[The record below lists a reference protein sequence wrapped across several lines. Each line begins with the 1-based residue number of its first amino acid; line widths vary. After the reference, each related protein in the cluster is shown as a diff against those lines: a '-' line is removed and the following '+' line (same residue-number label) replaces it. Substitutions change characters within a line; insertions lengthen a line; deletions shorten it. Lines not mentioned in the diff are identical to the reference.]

1 VQTAAGRPAAQP
13 AHHQGIGAEGEGTRL
28 PLPAP
33 GGYRPKRQGERC
45 SNEGKAVH
53 PAHDERNHRQQ
64 PYADE
69 QEARQ
74 ASRNAPWVI
83 SSASAR
89 WWHKRSA
96 AAIAAA

>member
-1 VQTAAGRPAAQP
+1 
-13 AHHQGIGAEGEGTRL
+13 
-28 PLPAP
+28 
-33 GGYRPKRQGERC
+33 
-45 SNEGKAVH
+45 VH
-53 PAHDERNHRQQ
+53 PAHDERNHCQQ

-74 ASRNAPWVI
+74 ASRNAPRVI